1 MYEELQKQI
10 ILEVGEDEWN
20 EKEIAA
26 STLYIL
32 AQKFGLR
39 VPVLT
44 QSEVYLIHRESGFR
58 KFNGKHYQKT
68 TKDSRVRA

>member
-10 ILEVGEDEWN
+10 ILEVGEDEWEN
-20 EKEIAA
+20 KDIKPEI
-26 STLYIL
+26 LYIL

-44 QSEVYLIHRESGFR
+44 QSETYLIHRESGFVRNR
-58 KFNGKHYQKT
+58 KYGKHYQKT
-68 TKDSRVRA
+68 SKN